1 MFRIAGLAR
10 NPCGGAPWG
19 RACNPVIQLQFN
31 GFSSTERPPESQ
43 PPKKNSWFA
52 VTPKIKR
59 LILRTKITDDED
71 MANLIAKSAAISAW
85 GMVGATVLGTAGVDT
100 TPLIAGIGVTGF
112 TAGFALKEIATNFLS
127 GILLV
132 LDKPFEKG
140 QSLRVMIASNNMPEG
155 VVQSIDMRY
164 VILKDDKGKTLM
176 IPSALV
182 YSSPLLIGQKL

>member
-1 MFRIAGLAR
+1 
-10 NPCGGAPWG
+10 
-19 RACNPVIQLQFN
+19 
-31 GFSSTERPPESQ
+31 PESQ

-59 LILRTKITDDED
+59 LILRTKVTDDED